1 MAKLWS
7 AWDSQESFEEN
18 CQKNGIIWGV
28 TKYAPKQDKEVNTAN
43 YQFLQTL
50 NLTPEMVKDVCKPT
64 VDYIQ
69 GVSYDNIYYTLLFLL
84 GENLTQ
90 DNIENYMKSS
100 DNYWL
105 KSLVLNNSLLYDK
118 YSKEKVFHSLLAQ
131 YYFQKDM
138 FEEAFKEIE
147 LLKETTGLP

>member
-1 MAKLWS
+1 MLNYLIKDVYGNYVDVRNIDVILTEGMAKLWS

-69 GVSYDNIYYTLLFLL
+69 GVSYDNIYYTLF
-84 GENLTQ
+84 
-90 DNIENYMKSS
+90 
-100 DNYWL
+100 
-105 KSLVLNNSLLYDK
+105 VLR
-118 YSKEKVFHSLLAQ
+118 
-131 YYFQKDM
+131 
-138 FEEAFKEIE
+138 
-147 LLKETTGLP
+147 